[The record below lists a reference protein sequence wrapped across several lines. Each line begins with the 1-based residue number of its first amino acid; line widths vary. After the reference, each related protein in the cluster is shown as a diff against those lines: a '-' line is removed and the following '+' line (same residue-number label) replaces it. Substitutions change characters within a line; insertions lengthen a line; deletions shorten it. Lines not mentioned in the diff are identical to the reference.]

1 MMYIRYMVL
10 LYQTKLVRYSIHY
23 LDTISIQA
31 KQLNVKKKNVIRDKQ
46 VYLSFNRL
54 ANWPRSALP
63 LAPCH
68 VK

>member
-10 LYQTKLVRYSIHY
+10 LYQTKLMRYRIHY

-31 KQLNVKKKNVIRDKQ
+31 KQLNVKKNVKRDKQ
-46 VYLSFNRL
+46 AYLSFNRL